1 MSDDD
6 VVGHVLDGLIRYGVV
21 PVSDPLVFS
30 DVQRMQYAYVV
41 YTVGYEAQISTV
53 RSWAESHKIHI
64 HGRFGAFEYLNV
76 DGCITRS
83 VEMASHLNG
92 RPTTL
97 DEITLGGGT

>member
-6 VVGHVLDGLIRYGVV
+6 VIGHVLDGLIRYGVV

-41 YTVGYEAQISTV
+41 YTVGYESQISTV
-53 RSWAESHKIHI
+53 RSWAESHGIHI

-76 DGCITRS
+76 DGCIARS
-83 VEMASHLNG
+83 VEMATHLNG

-97 DEITLGGGT
+97 DEITIGGGT